1 MTEKVLL
8 VDDEQD
14 FLSIMS
20 ERMKARG
27 MDVSTAASA
36 KEAIQLAEAE
46 SFDAIILDLQMPGM
60 DGLEALRALKAKK
73 PEIQVIL
80 LTGHATVEKSVEA
93 MKLGAMDLMEKPADL
108 KTLTDKIKKAQ
119 TRKKILI
126 EKQAEEK
133 MNVQAIEAGKLASVG
148 ELASGIAHE
157 INNPIAIMVEEAG
170 WLSDL
175 LSDEDLANPQNMEEF
190 RRALNQIKA
199 QGGRCKDITHK
210 LLFFAKK
217 TDSRVREVQI
227 NDIIKENFLY
237 WYKKDYLRAQ
247 VGDVGKMIEKLR
259 EEYKITNKG
268 LLIQGG
274 IILGI
279 VILLFILHGMLHME
293 ASIAA
298 MIGAAVLMVISKVD
312 IVEMLEKEIEWL
324 TLIFFMMLFMVVAG
338 AEGTGL
344 IQLIAGWVKDI
355 SQGNLVIA
363 ILMILWVSALAS
375 AIIDNIPFA
384 ATMLPIVGYL
394 TTVIPGAESG
404 VLWWA
409 LSLGACLGGNGTM
422 IGASANLVTVGMAN
436 GPAIPSPLWRT

>member
-36 KEAIQLAEAE
+36 KEAIQLVEAE

-119 TRKKILI
+119 TNKMVLI

-227 NDIIKENFLY
+227 NEIIEETVNTSEQRAKESNVKIVTHL
-237 WYKKDYLRAQ
+237 DQELPNVSASPSEMQQ
-247 VGDVGKMIEKLR
+247 VLLNLINNAIDAIGTGGGIVEITSRFNGGYVVIDVADTGQGIPSELINRIFDPFFTTKPVGK
-259 EEYKITNKG
+259 
-268 LLIQGG
+268 
-274 IILGI
+274 
-279 VILLFILHGMLHME
+279 
-293 ASIAA
+293 
-298 MIGAAVLMVISKVD
+298 
-312 IVEMLEKEIEWL
+312 
-324 TLIFFMMLFMVVAG
+324 
-338 AEGTGL
+338 GTGL
-344 IQLIAGWVKDI
+344 GLSICYGIIKKMGGDI
-355 SQGNLVIA
+355 TLN
-363 ILMILWVSALAS
+363 
-375 AIIDNIPFA
+375 
-384 ATMLPIVGYL
+384 
-394 TTVIPGAESG
+394 SG
-404 VLWWA
+404 VGM
-409 LSLGACLGGNGTM
+409 GATFHVHL
-422 IGASANLVTVGMAN
+422 
-436 GPAIPSPLWRT
+436 PAAKL

>member
-60 DGLEALRALKAKK
+60 DGLETLKALKAKK

-119 TRKKILI
+119 TNKMVLI

-133 MNVQAIEAGKLASVG
+133 MNMQAIEAGKLASVG

>member
-27 MDVSTAASA
+27 MDVSTATSA

-60 DGLEALRALKAKK
+60 DGLEALKALKAKK

-119 TRKKILI
+119 TNKMVLI

-217 TDSRVREVQI
+217 TDSRVRQVQI
-227 NDIIKENFLY
+227 NEIIEETVSTSEQRAKESNVKIVTHL
-237 WYKKDYLRAQ
+237 DQELPNVSASPSEMQQ
-247 VGDVGKMIEKLR
+247 VLLNLINNAIDAIGTGGGSIEITSRFNGGYVVIDVADTGQGIPNELINRIFDPFFTTKPVGK
-259 EEYKITNKG
+259 
-268 LLIQGG
+268 
-274 IILGI
+274 
-279 VILLFILHGMLHME
+279 
-293 ASIAA
+293 
-298 MIGAAVLMVISKVD
+298 
-312 IVEMLEKEIEWL
+312 
-324 TLIFFMMLFMVVAG
+324 
-338 AEGTGL
+338 GTGL
-344 IQLIAGWVKDI
+344 GLSICYGIIKKMGGDI
-355 SQGNLVIA
+355 TLNSSVGMGATFHVHLR
-363 ILMILWVSALAS
+363 
-375 AIIDNIPFA
+375 PFA
-384 ATMLPIVGYL
+384 ATAS
-394 TTVIPGAESG
+394 T
-404 VLWWA
+404 A
-409 LSLGACLGGNGTM
+409 LL
-422 IGASANLVTVGMAN
+422 
-436 GPAIPSPLWRT
+436 

>member
-1 MTEKVLL
+1 MTERVLL

-27 MDVSTAASA
+27 MDVSTATSA
-36 KEAIQLAEAE
+36 KEAIQLEEAE
-46 SFDAIILDLQMPGM
+46 PFDAIILDLQMPGM
-60 DGLEALRALKAKK
+60 DGLEALKALKAKK

-119 TRKKILI
+119 TNKMVLI

-227 NDIIKENFLY
+227 NEIIEETVSTSEQ
-237 WYKKDYLRAQ
+237 RARESNVTIVLHLDQELPNVSASPSEMQQ
-247 VGDVGKMIEKLR
+247 VLLNLINNAIDAIGTGGGSIEITSRFNGGYVEIDVADTGQGIPNELINRIFDPFFTTKPVGK
-259 EEYKITNKG
+259 
-268 LLIQGG
+268 
-274 IILGI
+274 
-279 VILLFILHGMLHME
+279 
-293 ASIAA
+293 
-298 MIGAAVLMVISKVD
+298 
-312 IVEMLEKEIEWL
+312 
-324 TLIFFMMLFMVVAG
+324 
-338 AEGTGL
+338 GTGL
-344 IQLIAGWVKDI
+344 GLSICYGIIKKMGGDI
-355 SQGNLVIA
+355 TLNS
-363 ILMILWVSALAS
+363 S
-375 AIIDNIPFA
+375 
-384 ATMLPIVGYL
+384 VG
-394 TTVIPGAESG
+394 
-404 VLWWA
+404 
-409 LSLGACLGGNGTM
+409 LGATFHVHL
-422 IGASANLVTVGMAN
+422 
-436 GPAIPSPLWRT
+436 PAIKSENQ

>member
-27 MDVSTAASA
+27 MDVSTATSA

-60 DGLEALRALKAKK
+60 DGLETLKALKAKK

-119 TRKKILI
+119 TKKMILI
-126 EKQAEEK
+126 EKQAAEK

-227 NDIIKENFLY
+227 NEIIEETVSTSEQRAKESNVKIVTHLDQELPNVSASPSEMQHVLLNLINNAIDAIDAIGTGGGIVEITSRLNGGYVAIDVADTGQGIPNELINRIFDPFFTT
-237 WYKKDYLRAQ
+237 KP
-247 VGDVGKMIEKLR
+247 VGK
-259 EEYKITNKG
+259 
-268 LLIQGG
+268 
-274 IILGI
+274 
-279 VILLFILHGMLHME
+279 
-293 ASIAA
+293 
-298 MIGAAVLMVISKVD
+298 
-312 IVEMLEKEIEWL
+312 
-324 TLIFFMMLFMVVAG
+324 
-338 AEGTGL
+338 GTGL
-344 IQLIAGWVKDI
+344 GLSICYGIIKKMGGDI
-355 SQGNLVIA
+355 TLNSSEGMGTTFHVHL
-363 ILMILWVSALAS
+363 
-375 AIIDNIPFA
+375 P
-384 ATMLPIVGYL
+384 ATKL
-394 TTVIPGAESG
+394 
-404 VLWWA
+404 
-409 LSLGACLGGNGTM
+409 
-422 IGASANLVTVGMAN
+422 
-436 GPAIPSPLWRT
+436 

>member
-119 TRKKILI
+119 TKKMILI

-133 MNVQAIEAGKLASVG
+133 MNERAIEAGKLASVG

-227 NDIIKENFLY
+227 NDIIEETVSTSEQRAKESNVKIVKHLDQELP
-237 WYKKDYLRAQ
+237 KVSASPSEMQQ
-247 VGDVGKMIEKLR
+247 VLLNLINNAIDAIGTGGGSIEITSRFNGGYVAIDVADTGQGIPNELINRIFDPFFTTKPVGK
-259 EEYKITNKG
+259 
-268 LLIQGG
+268 
-274 IILGI
+274 
-279 VILLFILHGMLHME
+279 
-293 ASIAA
+293 
-298 MIGAAVLMVISKVD
+298 
-312 IVEMLEKEIEWL
+312 
-324 TLIFFMMLFMVVAG
+324 
-338 AEGTGL
+338 GTGL
-344 IQLIAGWVKDI
+344 GLSICYGIIKKMGGDI
-355 SQGNLVIA
+355 TLNS
-363 ILMILWVSALAS
+363 S
-375 AIIDNIPFA
+375 
-384 ATMLPIVGYL
+384 
-394 TTVIPGAESG
+394 
-404 VLWWA
+404 
-409 LSLGACLGGNGTM
+409 
-422 IGASANLVTVGMAN
+422 VGMGATFQVHL
-436 GPAIPSPLWRT
+436 PATKSENQSHQ

>member
-27 MDVSTAASA
+27 MDVSTATSA

-60 DGLEALRALKAKK
+60 DGLEALKALKAKK

-119 TRKKILI
+119 TNKMVLI

-227 NDIIKENFLY
+227 NEIIEETVSTSEQRAKESNVKIVTHL
-237 WYKKDYLRAQ
+237 DQELPNVSASPSEMQQ
-247 VGDVGKMIEKLR
+247 VLLNLINNAIDAIGTGGGSIEITSRFNGGYVVIDVADTGQGIPNELINRIFDPFFTTKPVGK
-259 EEYKITNKG
+259 
-268 LLIQGG
+268 
-274 IILGI
+274 
-279 VILLFILHGMLHME
+279 
-293 ASIAA
+293 
-298 MIGAAVLMVISKVD
+298 
-312 IVEMLEKEIEWL
+312 
-324 TLIFFMMLFMVVAG
+324 
-338 AEGTGL
+338 GTGL
-344 IQLIAGWVKDI
+344 GLSICYGIIKKMGGDI
-355 SQGNLVIA
+355 TLNSSVGMGATFHVHLR
-363 ILMILWVSALAS
+363 
-375 AIIDNIPFA
+375 PFA
-384 ATMLPIVGYL
+384 ATAS
-394 TTVIPGAESG
+394 T
-404 VLWWA
+404 A
-409 LSLGACLGGNGTM
+409 LL
-422 IGASANLVTVGMAN
+422 
-436 GPAIPSPLWRT
+436 

>member
-8 VDDEQD
+8 VDDETD

-36 KEAIQLAEAE
+36 KEAIQLAETE

-60 DGLEALRALKAKK
+60 DGLEALKVLKAKK

-80 LTGHATVEKSVEA
+80 LTGHATIEKGVEA

-108 KTLTDKIKKAQ
+108 KTLAEKIKKAQ
-119 TRKKILI
+119 AKKMILV
-126 EKQAEEK
+126 EKQTEEK
-133 MNVQAIEAGKLASVG
+133 MKEQKIEAGKLTSVG

-175 LSDEDLANPQNMEEF
+175 LNDEDLGNPQNLEEF

-227 NDIIKENFLY
+227 NDIIEEIVNISEERAKENNVKILTQLDPELP
-237 WYKKDYLRAQ
+237 KVAASPSEMQQ
-247 VGDVGKMIEKLR
+247 VLQNLINNAIDAIGSGGGNIEITSRLIGEYVTIDVADTGQGIPNELINRIFDPFFTTKPVGKGM
-259 EEYKITNKG
+259 G
-268 LLIQGG
+268 LGLSICYG
-274 IILGI
+274 IIKKMG
-279 VILLFILHGMLHME
+279 G
-293 ASIAA
+293 
-298 MIGAAVLMVISKVD
+298 D
-312 IVEMLEKEIEWL
+312 I
-324 TLIFFMMLFMVVAG
+324 TLNSSV
-338 AEGTGL
+338 GTGTTFH
-344 IQLIAGWVKDI
+344 VH
-355 SQGNLVIA
+355 
-363 ILMILWVSALAS
+363 
-375 AIIDNIPFA
+375 
-384 ATMLPIVGYL
+384 LPV
-394 TTVIPGAESG
+394 PKSENQ
-404 VLWWA
+404 
-409 LSLGACLGGNGTM
+409 C
-422 IGASANLVTVGMAN
+422 
-436 GPAIPSPLWRT
+436 PQ